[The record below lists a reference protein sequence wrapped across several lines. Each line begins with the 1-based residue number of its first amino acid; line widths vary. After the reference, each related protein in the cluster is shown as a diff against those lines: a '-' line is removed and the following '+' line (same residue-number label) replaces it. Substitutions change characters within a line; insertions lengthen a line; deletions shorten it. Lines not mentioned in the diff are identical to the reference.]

1 MLCREKESLWLVLSL
16 LVACHQQI
24 DYLSDGKVS
33 VICNK
38 REKNWMLFENQGL
51 TAFLLIYMEYPS
63 KINSTNENNCKVL
76 YSPQFGILLPPPPLP
91 TQIQN
96 THHNLALN
104 DLFFRFMLLDLL
116 QSLDPL
122 VLVVYHL
129 VSQSRDFKSLY
140 SDLFFECFILC
151 REV

>member
-1 MLCREKESLWLVLSL
+1 MR
-16 LVACHQQI
+16 I
-24 DYLSDGKVS
+24 
-33 VICNK
+33 
-38 REKNWMLFENQGL
+38 
-51 TAFLLIYMEYPS
+51 TAKSCIAHNLEYS
-63 KINSTNENNCKVL
+63 
-76 YSPQFGILLPPPPLP
+76 FRPPPPLP

-96 THHNLALN
+96 THHHLALN

-116 QSLDPL
+116 QSLHPL